1 MDVATTGAHS
11 EKECRRHAAGY
22 KLTMEF
28 RLSLHRVNLTVTPTN
43 VEPNII
49 QFAHIKTP
57 ARPLA
62 LILPVLCLLSP
73 TVALAGDG
81 DGWHASSIGGAL
93 GLTALFGFAGVL
105 LAVAGYKIFD
115 LCTPGDLHKE
125 IVEHKNVAAAI
136 IGASVIL
143 GVCIIIAAAIMG

>member
-1 MDVATTGAHS
+1 MDVATTAAHS
-11 EKECRRHAAGY
+11 EKDCRPDPDGY

-28 RLSLHRVNLTVTPTN
+28 RLSLHRVNLTVAPTN

-49 QFAHIKTP
+49 QFARMKTP

-62 LILPVLCLLSP
+62 LALPFLWLLSP

-81 DGWHASSIGGAL
+81 EGWHASSIGGAL
-93 GLTALFGFAGVL
+93 GMTALFGFAGVL
-105 LAVAGYKIFD
+105 MAVAGYKIFD

-136 IGASVIL
+136 IGAAVIL
-143 GVCIIIAAAIMG
+143 GVCIIIAAAIIG